1 MREIILETDL
11 GAVGLEIQTIGYEQA
26 MDNLDQLLAKSNA
39 VRRAITGGPRGAAA
53 GGGGT
58 GTAQKSLMSLKA
70 AGQAVST
77 DLGDILG
84 NSFDQFISRGAD
96 AKALLQSLEKE
107 ALAYGSAQLTGKRS
121 TTSGDLF
128 SNLFSGAGDFLTS
141 AFAGFASGGQF
152 RVGGAAGRDRNLVGL
167 RLSRGEQVTVQTPG
181 QQRAGQSETT
191 PSNFTFNYQISTPD
205 VEGFRRSQ
213 SQLQS
218 EALKS
223 AQRSL
228 KRNG

>member
-1 MREIILETDL
+1 METDL
-11 GAVGLEIQTIGYEQA
+11 GTVGLEIQTIGYEQV
-26 MDNLDQLLAKSNA
+26 MDNLDRLLDKST
-39 VRRAITGGPRGAAA
+39 AIHRQFTGGVAQANRRPGGA
-53 GGGGT
+53 GS
-58 GTAQKSLMSLKA
+58 AQKSLLNLKTT
-70 AGQAVST
+70 GQAVSGE
-77 DLGDILG
+77 LGDLLG
-84 NSFDQFISRGAD
+84 RSFDQFLRRGAD

-107 ALAYGSAQLTGKRS
+107 ALAYGSAALTGKRK

-167 RLSRGEQVTVQTPG
+167 RLSRGEQVTVKTPA
-181 QQRAGQSETT
+181 QQRSDPPVST
-191 PSNFTFNYQISTPD
+191 PANFTFNYQISTPD
-205 VEGFRRSQ
+205 VDGFRRSQ